1 MHSAQEQ
8 TDDAS
13 TAPGALTTCSR
24 HKSKFDLFLGL
35 LTQKI
40 PTEWPSVS
48 SSCSLTIEE
57 MQALLF
63 EFFPGQHAMS
73 CELLNIYAFV
83 QAFLEPNGEWK
94 LDVEEEM
101 TAKLQRLVK
110 LVSWTEFR
118 ELFNACNLAMYS
130 PLWITLPLVACQKPS
145 KRGTK
150 RKRKAWSVVRPHFC
164 VGAPPELATKHV
176 AQALIP
182 STMSSG
188 YCLTSYM
195 SRMYEPAHAKQY
207 LHQFRDEADRQIFY
221 IRALDFSLVRPCMSE
236 KLIELIR
243 QYASHPPEQSLFHPS
258 DQDAHEQ
265 ASWGLFQDDFE
276 TDEMCDQVR
285 TQILSCLRLWP
296 IDQADPST
304 TTAPQLD
311 LDRLER
317 MALLMIKCSTWS
329 GIKDN
334 DDSLAGLTKRL
345 DRFLHKFNLK
355 THRTLAHL
363 QPGPGYQA
371 VLRCLTNQST
381 GSCASWTVVAKT
393 LVAIFACQHAPLLL
407 VHLLHVLEQHCSSNR
422 KLALFVA
429 TSPVTFLER
438 QSMQSLAE
446 TLQRCSQT
454 YHHVFQGLLVTE
466 DLRAMMVTK
475 LNHIRLGWDTRPVA
489 KETKGRKTRPNKFA
503 RAMSASAPAAA
514 TTVMTG
520 SSDDPMDDD
529 QVGQEADAGIGFD
542 YADDDHHSL
551 NNDQGEEEE
560 GAYVGGSESEQE
572 GEPETRRRRI
582 DSTCPRRFDDDDGGE
597 ADVSTTEDLDVAMGD
612 AQEDVAL
619 LSLATINNLNDS
631 QFTLPSPP
639 PPPLPPSSSSSPS
652 SNVFEP
658 VGSPGSGRG
667 CANHT
672 PSDARAY
679 SEPPSA
685 LTQVGISSALG
696 SWPTSG
702 TQLELSKSFDS
713 SMPPLDPCSSSTQRL
728 RTSTNADDLFA
739 GGGGGHSSSSIL
751 NGGLGNAHQRRQ
763 GESTSSD
770 MELCGD
776 PHTTFFILGRP
787 TASGD
792 SSSSSSSSQQQ
803 QATWLGLGRSGVSSD
818 AGGGG
823 DVRQTLASVVE
834 RDDAADEEGRFGY
847 RRRWR
852 LLCVTCL
859 VLLVLA
865 TLNHFWLQSWWKQ
878 QQDPQADPVKS
889 MPNRA
894 PTSIAFEYSLLDSNV
909 STLNTTATTATAAVE
924 GGDQVDARPTSIVTD
939 YDPDLYEDEGFVSMA
954 DFARQM
960 HVVPLQLP
968 ETFCTR
974 SSSGG
979 GGGEEEEV
987 EDDVEEQDKCWSLVS
1002 LRQFGRLSELE

>member
-1 MHSAQEQ
+1 
-8 TDDAS
+8 
-13 TAPGALTTCSR
+13 
-24 HKSKFDLFLGL
+24 
-35 LTQKI
+35 
-40 PTEWPSVS
+40 
-48 SSCSLTIEE
+48 
-57 MQALLF
+57 
-63 EFFPGQHAMS
+63 
-73 CELLNIYAFV
+73 
-83 QAFLEPNGEWK
+83 
-94 LDVEEEM
+94 
-101 TAKLQRLVK
+101 
-110 LVSWTEFR
+110 
-118 ELFNACNLAMYS
+118 
-130 PLWITLPLVACQKPS
+130 
-145 KRGTK
+145 
-150 RKRKAWSVVRPHFC
+150 
-164 VGAPPELATKHV
+164 
-176 AQALIP
+176 
-182 STMSSG
+182 
-188 YCLTSYM
+188 
-195 SRMYEPAHAKQY
+195 
-207 LHQFRDEADRQIFY
+207 
-221 IRALDFSLVRPCMSE
+221 MSE

-560 GAYVGGSESEQE
+560 GAY
-572 GEPETRRRRI
+572 
-582 DSTCPRRFDDDDGGE
+582 
-597 ADVSTTEDLDVAMGD
+597 
-612 AQEDVAL
+612 
-619 LSLATINNLNDS
+619 
-631 QFTLPSPP
+631 
-639 PPPLPPSSSSSPS
+639 
-652 SNVFEP
+652 
-658 VGSPGSGRG
+658 
-667 CANHT
+667 
-672 PSDARAY
+672 
-679 SEPPSA
+679 
-685 LTQVGISSALG
+685 
-696 SWPTSG
+696 
-702 TQLELSKSFDS
+702 SFDS

-960 HVVPLQLP
+960 HV
-968 ETFCTR
+968 
-974 SSSGG
+974 
-979 GGGEEEEV
+979 
-987 EDDVEEQDKCWSLVS
+987 
-1002 LRQFGRLSELE
+1002 FGRLSELE